1 MKKMWLLITLSLVVA
16 LTAGCGGKEEFK
28 PAAIDENVDKCDV
41 CNMQVKDDAFAVQI
55 ILKDNKALKFDDLG
69 DLFKWKE
76 KNGTDKIG
84 AEFVRDYGTKE
95 WMLLK
100 DATYVYDKGI
110 RTPMAYGVV
119 SFQKKEDAEKFVSEH
134 GAGIAMSSSD
144 LDSHKWESNKEMM
157 KEMHGDHKHGEN
169 AHGEQHDE
177 DAHDG
182 EAHSEDQEHQ
192 GHDETQGKSDHK

>member
-1 MKKMWLLITLSLVVA
+1 MKKMWMLMTLSLLVA
-16 LTAGCGGKEEFK
+16 LTAGCGGKEDFK

-41 CNMQVKDDAFAVQI
+41 CNMQVKDDPFAVQI

-69 DLFKWKE
+69 DLFKWKQ

-100 DATYVYDKGI
+100 DGTYVYDKGI
-110 RTPMAYGVV
+110 RTPMAYGVI

-134 GAGIAMSSSD
+134 GAGTVLSSSD

-157 KEMHGDHKHGEN
+157 KKMHGDHKHGED
-169 AHGEQHDE
+169 ADGGEEHKE
-177 DAHDG
+177 DM
-182 EAHSEDQEHQ
+182 EHK
-192 GHDETQGKSDHK
+192 GNDETQGKTDHK

>member
-1 MKKMWLLITLSLVVA
+1 MKKMWMLITLSLLVA

-76 KNGTDKIG
+76 KNGSGQIG
-84 AEFVRDYGTKE
+84 AEFVRDYNTKE

-110 RTPMAYGVV
+110 RTPMAYGVI

-134 GAGIAMSSSD
+134 GAGDVMTSSE
-144 LDSHKWESNKEMM
+144 LDSHKWESDM
-157 KEMHGDHKHGEN
+157 KKMHGDHKSGEN
-169 AHGEQHDE
+169 AHGEQHGE

-182 EAHSEDQEHQ
+182 EAHPEEQEHQ